1 MEKKPQMTDIKQI
14 AFLPAPRVEVLL
26 TASDD
31 APEPKDGATEGPF
44 DAWLVLHV
52 PDGAPPTT
60 IPLDGGPW
68 NIPEALMLIETIY
81 TAIGEKFAPTRSIG
95 AMGLERHRT

>member
-1 MEKKPQMTDIKQI
+1 MTGEKEMAYFT
-14 AFLPAPRVEVLL
+14 APRVEVLFTL
-26 TASDD
+26 SDEASEPDD
-31 APEPKDGATEGPF
+31 DGGTEGPF

-52 PDGAPPTT
+52 PDGQPPTT

-68 NIPEALMLIETIY
+68 DQVGARMFIETIY

-95 AMGLERHRT
+95 AMGLERDKT